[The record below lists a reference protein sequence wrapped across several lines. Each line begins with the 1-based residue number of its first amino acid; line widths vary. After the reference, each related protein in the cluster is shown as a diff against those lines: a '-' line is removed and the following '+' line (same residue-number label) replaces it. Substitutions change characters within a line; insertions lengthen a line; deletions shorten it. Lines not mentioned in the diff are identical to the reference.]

1 MGDKTYPLDDN
12 YSKEQTVR
20 VNVGSTKVITPELVI
35 DEIEKKC
42 GVGSVLACVPK
53 NDNNYEVVMRERR
66 NVGEISGDG
75 LFIQGKSISVNEL
88 VSVFRIVSIFNMS
101 MYVTD
106 EEIID
111 RFDRMGVEIVTDIR
125 KRKMSSR
132 SNVYDGT
139 RVFKVKLPPTLA
151 SIPYSMKFTVSGKET
166 AYYRVIHND
175 QVKVCS
181 GCYSA
186 EHLYKDCPEFKC
198 FKCGQQGHISK
209 NCLENKCKSCLRP
222 YSDCDCL
229 TRKRYFGEGFGHI
242 PEGKRKTPWGR
253 VSDHKRKY
261 QEIITSSEENNT
273 ELKESE
279 NDLISGNTLDVGP
292 SVISSEQGTSDDVKK
307 SKVVKVVADVHTS
320 DIMCDDIEA
329 NGEDWNGDDVNRNG
343 NGNGDGAIGD
353 GIGNGDEDDDDEYTD
368 ADEAMADDVTETVDN
383 ASENGEKTKIAT
395 DNSEQTK
402 IATDNG
408 VKTKIATEMTNK
420 DSEQISEG
428 HIVTVNSNISK
439 CNVLLSTNEI
449 MNENVSCETNVNDE
463 KISNIPSLEQ
473 KCSQGGDDGVFGE
486 LDEIS
491 MDTDPLT
498 DEESE
503 WASVEDKCKNIFKKN
518 ARRKSLKVKVNVRAA
533 MLAHQKK
540 NRNK

>member
-132 SNVYDGT
+132 SNVYD
-139 RVFKVKLPPTLA
+139 
-151 SIPYSMKFTVSGKET
+151 
-166 AYYRVIHND
+166 
-175 QVKVCS
+175 
-181 GCYSA
+181 
-186 EHLYKDCPEFKC
+186 DCPEFKC

-368 ADEAMADDVTETVDN
+368 ADEAMADDVTATVDN

-449 MNENVSCETNVNDE
+449 MNENVSCETIVNDE

-518 ARRKSLKVKVNVRAA
+518 ARRKSLKVKVNVKAA

-540 NRNK
+540 KIETNKNGL

>member
-20 VNVGSTKVITPELVI
+20 VNVGSTKLISPEPVI

-53 NDNNYEVVMRERR
+53 NDTGYEVVMRERR
-66 NVGEISGDG
+66 NVGEISGDSIS
-75 LFIQGKSISVNEL
+75 IQGKSCSVNEL
-88 VSVFRIVSIFNMS
+88 ISVFRIVSIFNMS

-111 RFDRMGVEIVTDIR
+111 RFDRMGVERVTDIR
-125 KRKMSSR
+125 KRKMSTR

-151 SIPYSMKFTVSGKET
+151 SIPYSMKFTVSGKDT

-186 EHLYKDCPEFKC
+186 EHLYRDCPEFKC

-209 NCLENKCKSCLRP
+209 NCSENKCKSCLRTKT
-222 YSDCDCL
+222 DCDCL
-229 TRKRYFGEGFGHI
+229 TRKRYFGEGFGQT
-242 PEGKRKTPWGR
+242 PEGKRKTPWGS
-253 VSDHKRKY
+253 VSDNKRKY
-261 QEIITSSEENNT
+261 QEINTSSEENNAELT
-273 ELKESE
+273 ENVNE
-279 NDLISGNTLDVGP
+279 NDLASVNTSDIGP

-307 SKVVKVVADVHTS
+307 SKVLMVK
-320 DIMCDDIEA
+320 MG
-329 NGEDWNGDDVNRNG
+329 NGEDADDGNG
-343 NGNGDGAIGD
+343 NGNDDDGNGEIGDDNEGD
-353 GIGNGDEDDDDEYTD
+353 GIGNGDEDDEDEYTD
-368 ADEAMADDVTETVDN
+368 ADEAMEDDVTETVDN
-383 ASENGEKTKIAT
+383 ASDNGEKTKIAT

-408 VKTKIATEMTNK
+408 VKTKIATEITDK
-420 DSEQISEG
+420 DSEQISDG
-428 HIVTVNSNISK
+428 QIVTVSNISK
-439 CNVLLSTNEI
+439 CNLLLSTNEI
-449 MNENVSCETNVNDE
+449 VNENVSCETTVNDE
-463 KISNIPSLEQ
+463 KISIIPSLEQ
-473 KCSQGGDDGVFGE
+473 KCSQGGDDGVCGE

-498 DEESE
+498 EESE
-503 WASVEDKCKNIFKKN
+503 WASVEEKCKNVFKKN
-518 ARRKSLKVKVNVRAA
+518 ARRKSLNVKVNVKAA